1 MMHAIIISAISI
13 ISPSPVKFGEGV
25 REGKFGLEGRG
36 REEGWNSFF
45 FLIFYFSS
53 VALSSFILL
62 HSFYLYASSALSSD
76 HSNKRSCNDR
86 MTYLS
91 LVNILRR
98 HQTCFFFPTL
108 CVHAHISLQM
118 SRVLKY
124 SIMAKQAGLGFTL
137 MTRASNGHRIV
148 KSSNLRTWLRGTYG
162 KFTSIG
168 DKKIWLTYQING
180 SLV

>member
-1 MMHAIIISAISI
+1 MLSSSA
-13 ISPSPVKFGEGV
+13 PSASSARVQSNLGRGKGREIWLGGKGERGRVKFI
-25 REGKFGLEGRG
+25 
-36 REEGWNSFF
+36 FF
-45 FLIFYFSS
+45 FVFYFSS

-137 MTRASNGHRIV
+137 MTRASNGRRIV
-148 KSSNLRTWLRGTYG
+148 RSSNLRTRLRGT
-162 KFTSIG
+162 
-168 DKKIWLTYQING
+168 
-180 SLV
+180 

>member
-1 MMHAIIISAISI
+1 MLSSSA
-13 ISPSPVKFGEGV
+13 PSASSARVQSNLGRGEGKGNLV
-25 REGKFGLEGRG
+25 GREGGERKGEIH
-36 REEGWNSFF
+36 F
-45 FLIFYFSS
+45 FLISFSS

-62 HSFYLYASSALSSD
+62 HSFYLYAYSALSSY

-91 LVNILRR
+91 LINILRR
-98 HQTCFFFPTL
+98 HKTCFFFPTL

-137 MTRASNGHRIV
+137 MTRASNGRRIV
-148 KSSNLRTWLRGTYG
+148 RSSNLRTRLRGT
-162 KFTSIG
+162 
-168 DKKIWLTYQING
+168 
-180 SLV
+180 

>member
-1 MMHAIIISAISI
+1 MHAIIISAISI
-13 ISPSPVKFGEGV
+13 ISPSPVKFGEGEGKGNLV
-25 REGKFGLEGRG
+25 GREGGERKGEIH
-36 REEGWNSFF
+36 FF

-108 CVHAHISLQM
+108 CVHAHISLHL

-137 MTRASNGHRIV
+137 MTRASNGRRIV
-148 KSSNLRTWLRGTYG
+148 RSSNLRTRLRGT
-162 KFTSIG
+162 
-168 DKKIWLTYQING
+168 
-180 SLV
+180 